1 MYCQS
6 DPTLCCSR
14 PVKYSEWDVWHQ
26 QSAQPQE
33 QVQEQVQ
40 EQEQVQ
46 VRVPL
51 RKDNDKD
58 KEYGTTFWQLEINC
72 SFSIYN
78 IIDTIT
84 LICYL
89 TIATSMYLG
98 SVGSPPTP
106 VPMESQW
113 IRNAI
118 HMTANSIGLSVAYF
132 MQKTAVTFGG
142 CTMGSEY
149 LLITFEDLVDPLLS
163 KLSLPTLKR

>member
-1 MYCQS
+1 
-6 DPTLCCSR
+6 
-14 PVKYSEWDVWHQ
+14 
-26 QSAQPQE
+26 
-33 QVQEQVQ
+33 
-40 EQEQVQ
+40 
-46 VRVPL
+46 
-51 RKDNDKD
+51 
-58 KEYGTTFWQLEINC
+58 
-72 SFSIYN
+72 
-78 IIDTIT
+78 
-84 LICYL
+84 
-89 TIATSMYLG
+89 MYLG

-163 KLSLPTLKR
+163 KLSLPTLKRKCYQHKIMHPQIQISSHLHLPICRKCNCEAYSPGLHGLCGLLLPNERLLFRD